1 MAQGN
6 GAVVAKLDN
15 LNSVPRTHMVE
26 ERTSSQKLPSDLH
39 APACVHSHTPTHPS
53 LPLLNVN

>member
-15 LNSVPRTHMVE
+15 LNSVPRIHMVE
-26 ERTSSQKLPSDLH
+26 ERTNSQKLPSDLH
-39 APACVHSHTPTHPS
+39 MHAFVHSYTPTHPS
-53 LPLLNVN
+53 LPTFKC